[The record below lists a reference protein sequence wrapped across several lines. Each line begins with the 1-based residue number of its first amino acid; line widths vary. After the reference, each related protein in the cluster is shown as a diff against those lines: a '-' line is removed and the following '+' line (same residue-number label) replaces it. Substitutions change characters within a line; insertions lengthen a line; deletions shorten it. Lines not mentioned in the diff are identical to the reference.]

1 MRTAFAL
8 MAAAAALVGCRQDN
22 QDIHR
27 ELTEVRK
34 EIQALRGQPGRPASA
49 PAAPR
54 SPRPDPAQVYAVATA
69 GEPSIGPASAPVT
82 IVMAYEYACPWCNRQ
97 RQPFTAVREAYGDD
111 VRIVYRP
118 FVVHEDAAGDAA
130 LAACAAERQGRF
142 AEVDAAL
149 WSSVFAKSAYDRASV
164 ERAAAGVPGIDLAR
178 LRADMDGECKG
189 MVGSERKA
197 LLDLGVG
204 GTPHL
209 WVNGRP
215 MPGFRTLEQMKPL
228 IDEELAR
235 ARERIAAGTPRD
247 AYYAEWVLKKG
258 LRGLQLTN

>member
-1 MRTAFAL
+1 MRTAFAVI
-8 MAAAAALVGCRQDN
+8 AAAAALVGCRQDN
-22 QDIHR
+22 EDIHR
-27 ELTEVRK
+27 ELIEIRK
-34 EIQALRGQPGRPASA
+34 EIQALRAQPGRAASA
-49 PAAPR
+49 PPAAR
-54 SPRPDPAQVYAVATA
+54 PRPDPAQVYAVATA

-97 RQPFTAVREAYGDD
+97 RQPFSELRAAYGDD

-118 FVVHEDAAGDAA
+118 FVVHDDAAGDAA
-130 LAACAAERQGRF
+130 LAACAGERQGRF

-149 WSSVFAKSAYDRASV
+149 WSSVFDKRAYDRASV
-164 ERAAAGVPGIDLAR
+164 ERAAAGVAGIDLAR

-189 MVGSERKA
+189 MVERDRKG
-197 LLDLGVG
+197 LLDLGVA

-209 WVNGRP
+209 WINGRS
-215 MPGFRTLEQMKPL
+215 MGGFRTLEQLKPV

-247 AYYAEWVLKKG
+247 AYYAEWVMKKG
-258 LRGLQLTN
+258 LRGLQVAN